1 MGIEVKNVQQDGVEV
16 VAICGKIVGSQPA
29 SEAFHALFRGLVADG
44 KRKFVIDLTETPWT
58 NSLGVGMLM
67 GAYSSVRQAG
77 GDIVLANATDRI
89 RDLLR
94 VTQLYRVFEVHDSL
108 DAAVASVAAKGPDT
122 PRT

>member
-1 MGIEVKNVQQDGVEV
+1 MAIEVTNVQQDGVEV
-16 VAICGKIVGSQPA
+16 VAISGKIVGSQPA
-29 SEAFHALFRGLVADG
+29 SDAFHELFRGLLADG

-67 GAYSSVRQAG
+67 GAYSSVKRAG

-94 VTQLYRVFEVHDSL
+94 VTQLYRVFDVYNSL
-108 DAAVASVAAKGPDT
+108 DDAIAGLAAGETKK
-122 PRT
+122 